1 MKKFY
6 AAFLVFVFV
15 VVTPV
20 AQAKSCILNGCQ
32 YVSNATFSSDGLY
45 WTTGGGNGV
54 TFPYASQCGT
64 TTNKVAH
71 LDNTE
76 YIEQSFYVDD
86 TYVEFSLNF
95 NLWHLNDTNNFYD
108 QLRITVTNDDTN
120 VSEVFYIR
128 GSSFTTN
135 CSSLQ
140 QNYNLANDYSNAN
153 VTVKFDVSYSSLG
166 QYEIDNVGFWG
177 FQ

>member
-1 MKKFY
+1 MKKLY
-6 AAFLVFVFV
+6 AVLIVVV
-15 VVTPV
+15 LVVTPV

-32 YVSNATFSSDGLY
+32 YVTNATFSSSGLD

-54 TFPYASQCGT
+54 TFPNASQCGT

-86 TYVEFSLNF
+86 TYTEFHINF
-95 NLWHLNDTNNFYD
+95 DLYHLNDSNNWYD
-108 QLRITVTNDDTN
+108 QLKITVRNDDTSA
-120 VSEVFYIR
+120 SEVFYIR

-140 QNYNLANDYSNAN
+140 QNFILANDYSNAN
-153 VTVKFDVSYSSLG
+153 VTVKFEVAYLALG
-166 QYEIDNVGFWG
+166 QFEIDNVGFWA

>member
-1 MKKFY
+1 MFKKIY
-6 AAFLVFVFV
+6 AALVV
-15 VVTPV
+15 VVLAVTPV

-32 YVSNATFSSDGLY
+32 YVTNATFANSGTD

-54 TFPYASQCGT
+54 TFPNASQCGT

-76 YIEQSFYVDD
+76 YIEQTFYVDD
-86 TYVEFSLNF
+86 AYTEYHLNF
-95 NLWHLNDTNNFYD
+95 DLYHLNDSNNWYD
-108 QLRITVTNDDTN
+108 QLKVTVTNEDT
-120 VSEVFYIR
+120 SATETFYIR

-140 QNYNLANDYSNAN
+140 QNFILANDYDYAD
-153 VTVKFDVSYSSLG
+153 VTVRFEVSYLSLG
-166 QYEIDNVGFWG
+166 QFEIDNVGFWA
-177 FQ
+177 FK